1 MIDCIQENGDISKI
15 ILYNGIQKNNP
26 EGPMKTNHTEELL
39 LGAFSEVPD
48 PRASYNQKH
57 RFTDILTITIL
68 ATICG
73 ADTWDEIEDWGN
85 TNLEWL
91 KSFLVLE
98 NGIPSHDTF
107 NRVFQMIDPKK
118 LHEAFQTWVNG
129 IITKL
134 EGVIAIDGK
143 TIRRSKEEI
152 SQTKP
157 AHIVS
162 AWANSLS
169 MVLGQVKVDEKSNE
183 ITAIPE
189 LLKTLSIKGCIVTID
204 AMGTQKAIA
213 SQIVERGA
221 EYILSLKEN
230 QGTLYQE
237 VSEYFEKELFP
248 QNKGELEKAG
258 KYYKT
263 LCQDHGRIETREYY
277 LENGIDWMKD
287 AKKEW
292 KTLGAVGACR
302 SRVEENG
309 NVREYTRYMIISD
322 GKMSAKTF
330 GDSQRGHWGIENQLH
345 WCLDIAFNEDSCR
358 MRSKNVAEN
367 MNLIRHI
374 ALNLLKQEKSVKMG
388 LKSKR
393 KKCGWDK
400 EYLYLVLSKL
410 N

>member
-1 MIDCIQENGDISKI
+1 MKST
-15 ILYNGIQKNNP
+15 LS
-26 EGPMKTNHTEELL
+26 PMSTL
-39 LGAFSEVPD
+39 
-48 PRASYNQKH
+48 
-57 RFTDILTITIL
+57 L

-91 KSFLVLE
+91 KSFLVLD

-134 EGVIAIDGK
+134 EGVVAIDGK

-169 MVLGQVKVDEKSNE
+169 MVPGQVKVDEKSNE
-183 ITAIPE
+183 IKAIPE

-213 SQIVERGA
+213 SQIVESGA

-237 VSEYFEKELFP
+237 VSEYFEKEQFS
-248 QNKGELEKAG
+248 QNKGELEKEG

-263 LCQDHGRIETREYY
+263 LCQDHSRIETREYY
-277 LENGIDWMKD
+277 LENEIDWMKD
-287 AKKEW
+287 ARKEW
-292 KTLGAVGACR
+292 KSLGAVGACR

-322 GKMSAKTF
+322 GK
-330 GDSQRGHWGIENQLH
+330 
-345 WCLDIAFNEDSCR
+345 
-358 MRSKNVAEN
+358 
-367 MNLIRHI
+367 
-374 ALNLLKQEKSVKMG
+374 
-388 LKSKR
+388 
-393 KKCGWDK
+393 
-400 EYLYLVLSKL
+400 
-410 N
+410 

>member
-1 MIDCIQENGDISKI
+1 MKI
-15 ILYNGIQKNNP
+15 
-26 EGPMKTNHTEELL
+26 
-39 LGAFSEVPD
+39 
-48 PRASYNQKH
+48 
-57 RFTDILTITIL
+57 TDLKETITKITEPRRVRYGNIRHKL
-68 ATICG
+68 SDIIIIGLCTVICG
-73 ADTWDEIEDWGN
+73 GEDYNDMEAFG
-85 TNLEWL
+85 LEREEWL
-91 KSFLVLE
+91 RTFLELP
-98 NGIPSHDTF
+98 NGIPDSDTF
-107 NRVFQMIDPKK
+107 RRLFERIDPKE
-118 LHEAFQTWVNG
+118 LSDCLYDWLDVARESRAV
-129 IITKL
+129 
-134 EGVIAIDGK
+134 VAIDGK
-143 TIRRSKEEI
+143 TIRGSGN
-152 SQTKP
+152 S
-157 AHIVS
+157 AHKAYHVVS
-162 AWANSLS
+162 AFVAENQIT
-169 MVLGQVKVDEKSNE
+169 LGEVVVDEKSNE

-213 SQIVERGA
+213 RQIVEGGA

-248 QNKGELEKAG
+248 QNKGELEKGG

-277 LENGIDWMKD
+277 LESEIDWMKD

-322 GKMSAKTF
+322 EKMSVKTF

-393 KKCGWDK
+393 KKCSWDK

>member
-1 MIDCIQENGDISKI
+1 MALNYRNMWLSISGMVALKVRIGGSKSLGI
-15 ILYNGIQKNNP
+15 INGIQKNNL
-26 EGPMKTNHTEELL
+26 EDPMETNHTEEIL

-57 RFTDILTITIL
+57 RFIDILTITIL

-134 EGVIAIDGK
+134 EGVVAIDGK

-183 ITAIPE
+183 IKAIPE

-213 SQIVERGA
+213 SQIVESGA

-237 VSEYFEKELFP
+237 VSEYFEKEQFS
-248 QNKGELEKAG
+248 QNKGELEKEG

-263 LCQDHGRIETREYY
+263 LCQDHSRIETREYY
-277 LENGIDWMKD
+277 LENEIDWMKD
-287 AKKEW
+287 ARILILHLTKTAAGCGRKMW
-292 KTLGAVGACR
+292 RKTL
-302 SRVEENG
+302 
-309 NVREYTRYMIISD
+309 I
-322 GKMSAKTF
+322 
-330 GDSQRGHWGIENQLH
+330 
-345 WCLDIAFNEDSCR
+345 
-358 MRSKNVAEN
+358 
-367 MNLIRHI
+367 
-374 ALNLLKQEKSVKMG
+374 
-388 LKSKR
+388 
-393 KKCGWDK
+393 
-400 EYLYLVLSKL
+400 
-410 N
+410 

>member
-15 ILYNGIQKNNP
+15 ILYNGIQKNNL
-26 EGPMKTNHTEELL
+26 EEPMETNHTEEIL

-57 RFTDILTITIL
+57 RFIDILTITIL

-134 EGVIAIDGK
+134 EGVVAIDGK
-143 TIRRSKEEI
+143 TIRRSREEI

-213 SQIVERGA
+213 SQIVESGA

-277 LENGIDWMKD
+277 LENEIDWMKD
-287 AKKEW
+287 AKKESGRLLEQWGHVAAVW
-292 KTLGAVGACR
+292 K
-302 SRVEENG
+302 
-309 NVREYTRYMIISD
+309 
-322 GKMSAKTF
+322 KT
-330 GDSQRGHWGIENQLH
+330 G
-345 WCLDIAFNEDSCR
+345 
-358 MRSKNVAEN
+358 M
-367 MNLIRHI
+367 
-374 ALNLLKQEKSVKMG
+374 
-388 LKSKR
+388 
-393 KKCGWDK
+393 
-400 EYLYLVLSKL
+400 
-410 N
+410 

>member
-1 MIDCIQENGDISKI
+1 
-15 ILYNGIQKNNP
+15 
-26 EGPMKTNHTEELL
+26 
-39 LGAFSEVPD
+39 
-48 PRASYNQKH
+48 
-57 RFTDILTITIL
+57 
-68 ATICG
+68 
-73 ADTWDEIEDWGN
+73 
-85 TNLEWL
+85 
-91 KSFLVLE
+91 
-98 NGIPSHDTF
+98 
-107 NRVFQMIDPKK
+107 
-118 LHEAFQTWVNG
+118 
-129 IITKL
+129 
-134 EGVIAIDGK
+134 
-143 TIRRSKEEI
+143 
-152 SQTKP
+152 
-157 AHIVS
+157 
-162 AWANSLS
+162 
-169 MVLGQVKVDEKSNE
+169 
-183 ITAIPE
+183 
-189 LLKTLSIKGCIVTID
+189 
-204 AMGTQKAIA
+204 MGTQKAIA
-213 SQIVERGA
+213 RQIVEGGA

-277 LENGIDWMKD
+277 LESEIDWMKD

-322 GKMSAKTF
+322 EKMSVKTF